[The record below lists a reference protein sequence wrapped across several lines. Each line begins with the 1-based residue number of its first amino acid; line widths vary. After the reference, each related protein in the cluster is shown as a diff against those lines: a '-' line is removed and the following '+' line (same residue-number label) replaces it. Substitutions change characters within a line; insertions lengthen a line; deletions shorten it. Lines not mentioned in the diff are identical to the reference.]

1 MNKNKIF
8 LGVVMAAALL
18 FAIVVGQTV
27 AENNFSRLGMYAG
40 VAVLTIGALGLKQ
53 NAWLLI
59 PVFSGFSGTIGGGR
73 LPASI
78 AEMSVAFCF
87 GLFVLFKALKVIPKF
102 PRLNICDKLLICNLL
117 YLATVFARNP
127 VGVDFIR
134 SNLIGGRPYFAILL
148 ACCGFWVLQ
157 HVTIKP
163 KLAKLLP
170 ALMCFGSVAN
180 ALSGLVGYFAPNFG
194 YRLSTLYS
202 GFLPSGEAN
211 PLDMPNDSRVE
222 RHQYLAGSG
231 VEVGRAVISYANI
244 FKLIFFQNIVLSACF
259 FASLVAILLSG
270 FRSNLIGWLF
280 AIALASYIRGGVR
293 HIIPLVAAGLAGVV
307 IIVVLQTAGLS
318 VPLAAQRALSF
329 IPITWD
335 SRASLDAKGSI
346 DWRVDMWRLALTSDR
361 YIKNKV
367 LGDGFGFDPAEL
379 RAQTTLTSLRM
390 DTSHGLQDY
399 FMITGDYHS
408 GPVSAIRF
416 VGYIGL
422 VFFTTLLVANAGY
435 AWKIINMA
443 KNTTYFPVALFFGI
457 AAIFHPICFWLIFG
471 GYGGDFVQ
479 AIFTLGMLNLIH
491 RSIQKEQASANAR
504 SATLRAGAL

>member
-18 FAIVVGQTV
+18 FAIVVGQNV
-27 AENNFSRLGMYAG
+27 AENNYSRLGLYAG
-40 VAVLTIGALGLKQ
+40 VAVLAVGALGLKQ
-53 NAWLLI
+53 NAWILI
-59 PVFSGFSGTIGGGR
+59 PICSGLGGSFGGGR

-78 AEMSVAFCF
+78 AEISVAFCF

-102 PRLNICDKLLICNLL
+102 PRLNWCDKLLICNLL

-163 KLAKLLP
+163 RVAMFLP
-170 ALMCFGSVAN
+170 ALMCIGSVVN
-180 ALSGLVGYFAPNFG
+180 AVSGLVGYFAPGLGF
-194 YRLSTLYS
+194 RLATLYS
-202 GFLPSGEAN
+202 GFMPGGEAN
-211 PLDMPNDSRVE
+211 PLDMPNDNRVE
-222 RHQYLAGSG
+222 RQQYLAGFG
-231 VEVGRAVISYANI
+231 VEVGRAAISYANI
-244 FKLIFFQNIVLSACF
+244 FKLIFFQNIILSACF

-307 IIVVLQTAGLS
+307 MIVVLQTAGLS

-329 IPITWD
+329 IPISWD
-335 SRASLDAKGSI
+335 SRASVDAKGSV
-346 DWRVDMWRLALTSDR
+346 DWRVDMWRLVITTDR
-361 YIKNKV
+361 YIKNKA

-379 RAQTTLTSLRM
+379 RAQTTLTSFRM
-390 DTSHGLQDY
+390 DTSAGLQDY
-399 FMITGDYHS
+399 YMITGDYHS
-408 GPVSAIRF
+408 GPVSTIRF

-422 VFFTTLLVANAGY
+422 VFFTALLIANAKY
-435 AWKIINMA
+435 AWKIIQSA
-443 KNTTYFPVALFFGI
+443 KRTTFFPLALFSGI
-457 AAIFHPICFWLIFG
+457 TAIAHPIFFWLVFG

-479 AIFTLGMLNLIH
+479 AIFTLGMLNLID
-491 RSIQKEQASANAR
+491 RSIKKEKAIKMADETDKN
-504 SATLRAGAL
+504 L

>member
-18 FAIVVGQTV
+18 FAIVVGRNV
-27 AENNFSRLGMYAG
+27 AENNFSRLGLYVG
-40 VAVLTIGALGLKQ
+40 VAVLAVGALGLKQ

-59 PVFSGFSGTIGGGR
+59 PICSGFTGSFGGGR

-102 PRLNICDKLLICNLL
+102 PRLNWCDKLLICNLL

-163 KLAKLLP
+163 KLARLLP
-170 ALMCFGSVAN
+170 ALMCLGSVVN
-180 ALSGLVGYFAPNFG
+180 ALSGFVGYFAPSLG
-194 YRLSTLYS
+194 YRLATLYS
-202 GFLPSGEAN
+202 GFMPGSEAN
-211 PLDMPNDSRVE
+211 PMEPVDTGRVE
-222 RHQYLAGSG
+222 RHGYLAAFG
-231 VEVGRAVISYANI
+231 VEVGRAAVSYANI
-244 FKLIFFQNIVLSACF
+244 FKLIFFQNIILSACF

-280 AIALASYIRGGVR
+280 AIALASYIRGGIRQVF
-293 HIIPLVAAGLAGVV
+293 PLFAAAVAGIVM
-307 IIVVLQTAGLS
+307 IVVVQTAGLQ

-329 IPITWD
+329 IPISWD
-335 SRASLDAKGSI
+335 SRASVDAKGTV

-361 YIKNKV
+361 YIKNKI
-367 LGDGFGFDPAEL
+367 LGDGFGFDPSEL
-379 RAQTTLTSLRM
+379 RAQATLTAFRM
-390 DTSHGLQDY
+390 DTSYGLQDY

-416 VGYIGL
+416 VGYVGL
-422 VFFTTLLVANAGY
+422 FLFTALLIANARY
-435 AWKIINMA
+435 AWKIVNIS
-443 KNTTYFPVALFFGI
+443 KNTAYFPVALFFGI
-457 AAIFHPICFWLIFG
+457 AAIYHPVCFWLIFG
-471 GYGGDFVQ
+471 SFGGDFIQ
-479 AIFTLGMLNLIH
+479 AIFTLGMLNMLD
-491 RSIQKEQASANAR
+491 RSLEKQIVAQ
-504 SATLRAGAL
+504 

>member
-18 FAIVVGQTV
+18 FAIVVGRNV
-27 AENNFSRLGMYAG
+27 AENNFSRLGMYLAI
-40 VAVLTIGALGLKQ
+40 AVLGIGALGLRQ

-59 PVFSGFSGTIGGGR
+59 PICSGFSGTFGGGR
-73 LPASI
+73 LPVSI

-87 GLFVLFKALKVIPKF
+87 GLFILFKALKVIPKF
-102 PRLNICDKLLICNLL
+102 PRLNWCDKLLILNLL

-170 ALMCFGSVAN
+170 ALMCFGPVVN
-180 ALSGLVGYFAPNFG
+180 ALSGLVGYFAPSLG
-194 YRLSTLYS
+194 YRLATLYS
-202 GFLPSGEAN
+202 GFMPGGEAN
-211 PLDMPNDSRVE
+211 PLDMPNDNRVE
-222 RHQYLAGSG
+222 RHQYLAGFG

-244 FKLIFFQNIVLSACF
+244 FKLIFFQNIFFSLCF
-259 FASLVAILLSG
+259 FASLVAILFSG

-280 AIALASYIRGGVR
+280 AIGLASYIRGGVR
-293 HIIPLVAAGLAGVV
+293 QIVPLIAAGLAGVV
-307 IIVVLQTAGLS
+307 MIVVLQTAGLS

-329 IPITWD
+329 IPISWD
-335 SRASLDAKGSI
+335 SRASVDAKGSVE
-346 DWRVDMWRLALTSDR
+346 WRVEMWHLALTTDR

-367 LGDGFGFDPAEL
+367 FGDGFGFDPAEL
-379 RAQTTLTSLRM
+379 RAQTALAAFRM
-390 DTSHGLQDY
+390 DTSARLQDY
-399 FMITGDYHS
+399 YMITGDYHS
-408 GPVSAIRF
+408 GPVSAVRY
-416 VGYIGL
+416 VGYLGL
-422 VFFTTLLVANAGY
+422 LLFTLLLIANARY
-435 AWKIINMA
+435 AWKIIESA
-443 KNTTYFPVALFFGI
+443 KKTAFFPLAMFTSITAI
-457 AAIFHPICFWLIFG
+457 AHPIFFWLVFG

-479 AIFTLGMLNLIH
+479 VILTLGMLNLID
-491 RSIQKEQASANAR
+491 RSIRKEESLKG
-504 SATLRAGAL
+504 SVM

>member
-1 MNKNKIF
+1 
-8 LGVVMAAALL
+8 MAAALL
-18 FAIVVGQTV
+18 FAVVVGRNV
-27 AENNFSRLGMYAG
+27 AEGNFSRLGMYVG
-40 VAVLTIGALGLKQ
+40 VAVLAVGALGLKQ

-59 PVFSGFSGTIGGGR
+59 PICSGLGGTIGGGR

-102 PRLNICDKLLICNLL
+102 PRLNWCDKLLICNLL

-170 ALMCFGSVAN
+170 AVMCLGSVVN
-180 ALSGLVGYFAPNFG
+180 AFSGLVGYFAPGLGF
-194 YRLSTLYS
+194 RLATLYS
-202 GFLPSGEAN
+202 GFMPGGEAN
-211 PLDMPNDSRVE
+211 PMEPVDTGRVE
-222 RHQYLAGSG
+222 RQQYLAGFG
-231 VEVGRAVISYANI
+231 VEVGRAAVSYANI
-244 FKLIFFQNIVLSACF
+244 FKLIFFQNIFLSTFF

-280 AIALASYIRGGVR
+280 AIALASFIRGGIRQVV
-293 HIIPLVAAGLAGVV
+293 PLFAAGFAGVV
-307 IIVVLQTAGLS
+307 MIVVLQTAGLS

-329 IPITWD
+329 IPISWD
-335 SRASLDAKGSI
+335 SRASVDAKGSVE
-346 DWRVDMWRLALTSDR
+346 WRVDMWRLALTSDR

-367 LGDGFGFDPAEL
+367 LGDGFGFDPSEL
-379 RAQTTLTSLRM
+379 RAQATLTSFRM
-390 DTSHGLQDY
+390 DTSAGLQDY
-399 FMITGDYHS
+399 YMITGDYHS
-408 GPVSAIRF
+408 GPVSAVRF

-422 VFFTTLLVANAGY
+422 ALFTALLIANAKY
-435 AWKIINMA
+435 AWKIINIS
-443 KNTTYFPVALFFGI
+443 KNTAYFPVALFFGI
-457 AAIFHPICFWLIFG
+457 AAIYHPVCFWFIFG
-471 GYGGDFVQ
+471 SFGGDFIQ
-479 AIFTLGMLNLIH
+479 AIFTLGMLNMVD
-491 RSIQKEQASANAR
+491 RSLKKQLVVE
-504 SATLRAGAL
+504 

>member
-18 FAIVVGQTV
+18 FAIVVGQNV
-27 AENNFSRLGMYAG
+27 AENNYSRLGLYAG
-40 VAVLTIGALGLKQ
+40 VAVLAIGALGLKQ

-59 PVFSGFSGTIGGGR
+59 PLCSGLGGSFGGGR

-102 PRLNICDKLLICNLL
+102 PRLNWCDKLLICNLL

-170 ALMCFGSVAN
+170 ALMCFGSVVN
-180 ALSGLVGYFAPNFG
+180 ALSGFVGYFAPSLG
-194 YRLSTLYS
+194 YRLATLYS
-202 GFLPSGEAN
+202 GFMPGSEAN
-211 PLDMPNDSRVE
+211 PMEPVDTGRVE
-222 RHQYLAGSG
+222 RHGYLAGFG
-231 VEVGRAVISYANI
+231 VEVGRAAVSYANI
-244 FKLIFFQNIVLSACF
+244 FKLIFFQNIILSACF
-259 FASLVAILLSG
+259 FASLVAILMSG

-280 AIALASYIRGGVR
+280 AIGLASFIRGGIRQVF
-293 HIIPLVAAGLAGVV
+293 PLFAAAVAGIVL
-307 IIVVLQTAGLS
+307 IVVVQTAGLQ
-318 VPLAAQRALSF
+318 VPIAAQRALSF
-329 IPITWD
+329 IPISWD
-335 SRASLDAKGSI
+335 SRASVDAKGSV
-346 DWRVDMWRLALTSDR
+346 DWRVDMWRLALTTDR

-367 LGDGFGFDPAEL
+367 LGDGFGFDPSEL
-379 RAQTTLTSLRM
+379 RAQATLTSFRM
-390 DTSHGLQDY
+390 DTSAGLQDY
-399 FMITGDYHS
+399 YMITGDYHS
-408 GPVSAIRF
+408 GPVSAVRF

-422 VFFTTLLVANAGY
+422 VLFTALLIANARY
-435 AWKIINMA
+435 AWKIINSA
-443 KNTTYFPVALFFGI
+443 RKTAFFPLALFSGI
-457 AAIFHPICFWLIFG
+457 VAIYHPICFWLVFG
-471 GYGGDFVQ
+471 GYGGDFIQ
-479 AIFTLGMLNLIH
+479 AIFTLGMLNLID
-491 RSIQKEQASANAR
+491 RSIKKEKAIMVLAETEKN
-504 SATLRAGAL
+504 L

>member
-8 LGVVMAAALL
+8 LGVVMGAALL
-18 FAIVVGQTV
+18 FAIVVGQNV
-27 AENNFSRLGMYAG
+27 AENNYSRLGMYVG
-40 VAVLTIGALGLKQ
+40 VAVLAVGALGLKQ

-59 PVFSGFSGTIGGGR
+59 PICSGFSGSFGGGR

-102 PRLNICDKLLICNLL
+102 PRLNWCDKLLICNLL

-163 KLAKLLP
+163 KIAKLLP
-170 ALMCFGSVAN
+170 IMMCFGSVVN
-180 ALSGLVGYFAPNFG
+180 AVSGLVSYFAPSLG
-194 YRLSTLYS
+194 YRLGTLYS
-202 GFLPSGEAN
+202 GFMPGGEAN
-211 PLDMPNDSRVE
+211 PLDQPNDNRVE
-222 RHQYLAGSG
+222 RHQYLAGFG

-244 FKLIFFQNIVLSACF
+244 FKLIFFQNIILSACF

-293 HIIPLVAAGLAGVV
+293 HVVPLVAAGLAGVV
-307 IIVVLQTAGLS
+307 MIVVLQTAGLS
-318 VPLAAQRALSF
+318 VPLPAQRALSF
-329 IPITWD
+329 IPISWD
-335 SRASLDAKGSI
+335 SRASVDAKGSVE
-346 DWRVDMWRLALTSDR
+346 WRVDMWRLALTSDR

-367 LGDGFGFDPAEL
+367 LGDGFGFDPSEL
-379 RAQTTLTSLRM
+379 RAQATLAAFRM
-390 DTSHGLQDY
+390 DTSYGLQDY
-399 FMITGDYHS
+399 YMLTGDYHS

-422 VFFTTLLVANAGY
+422 VLFTALQIVNARY
-435 AWKIINMA
+435 AWKIINLA
-443 KNTTYFPVALFFGI
+443 KNTVYFPVTLFFGVS
-457 AAIFHPICFWLIFG
+457 AIYHPVCFWFIFG
-471 GYGGDFVQ
+471 SFGSDFIQ
-479 AIFTLGMLNLIH
+479 AIFILGMLNMID
-491 RSIQKEQASANAR
+491 RSLKKQIVAH
-504 SATLRAGAL
+504 

>member
-18 FAIVVGQTV
+18 FAVVVGQNV
-27 AENNFSRLGMYAG
+27 AENNYSRLGMYVG
-40 VAVLTIGALGLKQ
+40 VAVLAVGALGLKQ

-59 PVFSGFSGTIGGGR
+59 PLCSGLGGTIGGGR

-102 PRLNICDKLLICNLL
+102 PRLNWCDKLLICNLL

-127 VGVDFIR
+127 VGVDFMR

-163 KLAKLLP
+163 KLAMILP
-170 ALMCFGSVAN
+170 ALMCLGSVVN
-180 ALSGLVGYFAPNFG
+180 AVSGLVGFFSPSLG
-194 YRLSTLYS
+194 YRLATLYS
-202 GFLPSGEAN
+202 GFIPGSEAN
-211 PLDMPNDSRVE
+211 PMEPVDTGRVE
-222 RHQYLAGSG
+222 RHQYLAGFG
-231 VEVGRAVISYANI
+231 VEVGKAAISYANI
-244 FKLIFFQNIVLSACF
+244 FKLIFFQNIFLSACF

-293 HIIPLVAAGLAGVV
+293 QIVPLVAAGFAGVV
-307 IIVVLQTAGLS
+307 MIVVLQTAGLQ

-329 IPITWD
+329 IPISWD
-335 SRASLDAKGSI
+335 SRASVDAKGSV
-346 DWRVDMWRLALTSDR
+346 DWRLDMWRLALTTDR

-367 LGDGFGFDPAEL
+367 LGDGFGYDPSEL
-379 RAQTTLTSLRM
+379 RAWAAKASLRM
-390 DTSHGLQDY
+390 ESSESLQDY

-408 GPVSAIRF
+408 GPVSCIQF
-416 VGYIGL
+416 VGYAGL
-422 VFFTTLLVANAGY
+422 ILFTALLIANARY
-435 AWKIINMA
+435 AWKIIESA
-443 KNTTYFPVALFFGI
+443 KKTAFFPLALFSGI
-457 AAIFHPICFWLIFG
+457 VAIYHPICFWLVFG
-471 GYGGDFVQ
+471 GYGGDFIQ
-479 AIFTLGMLNLIH
+479 AIFTLGMLNLID
-491 RSIQKEQASANAR
+491 RSIKKEKAIKMLAETEKN
-504 SATLRAGAL
+504 L

>member
-18 FAIVVGQTV
+18 FAIVVGQNV
-27 AENNFSRLGMYAG
+27 AENNFSRLGMYVG
-40 VAVLTIGALGLKQ
+40 VAVLAVGALGLKQ
-53 NAWLLI
+53 NAWILI
-59 PVFSGFSGTIGGGR
+59 PICLGLGGTIGGGR

-102 PRLNICDKLLICNLL
+102 PRLNWCDKLLICNLL

-170 ALMCFGSVAN
+170 ILMCLGSLVN
-180 ALSGLVGYFAPNFG
+180 AVSGLVGYFAPSLG
-194 YRLSTLYS
+194 YRLAALYS
-202 GFLPSGEAN
+202 GFMPGGEAN
-211 PLDMPNDSRVE
+211 PMQPVDTSRVE
-222 RHQYLAGSG
+222 RHQYLAGFG
-231 VEVGRAVISYANI
+231 VEVGKAAISYANI
-244 FKLIFFQNIVLSACF
+244 FKLIFFQNIFLSACF

-293 HIIPLVAAGLAGVV
+293 QVFPLFAAAVAGIVM
-307 IIVVLQTAGLS
+307 IVVVQTAGLQ

-329 IPITWD
+329 IPISWD
-335 SRASLDAKGSI
+335 SRATVDAKVTVE
-346 DWRVDMWRLALTSDR
+346 WRVDMWRLALTSDR

-379 RAQTTLTSLRM
+379 RAQATLASFRM
-390 DTSHGLQDY
+390 DTSAGLQDY
-399 FMITGDYHS
+399 FMITGDFHS
-408 GPVSAIRF
+408 GPVSAVRF
-416 VGYIGL
+416 VGYVGL
-422 VFFTTLLVANAGY
+422 FLFTALLIANARY
-435 AWKIINMA
+435 AWKIIESA
-443 KNTTYFPVALFFGI
+443 KKTAFFPLALFLGI
-457 AAIFHPICFWLIFG
+457 GAIYHLICFWFIFG
-471 GYGGDFVQ
+471 GYGGDLVQ
-479 AIFTLGMLNLIH
+479 AIFTLGMLNVID
-491 RSIQKEQASANAR
+491 RSIKKENANKVLAE
-504 SATLRAGAL
+504 G

>member
-8 LGVVMAAALL
+8 LGLVMAAALL
-18 FAIVVGQTV
+18 FAIVVGRNV
-27 AENNFSRLGMYAG
+27 AENNFSRLGMYVGIA
-40 VAVLTIGALGLKQ
+40 ALAIGALGLKQ

-59 PVFSGFSGTIGGGR
+59 PLCSGLGGTIGGGR

-102 PRLNICDKLLICNLL
+102 PRLNWCDKLLICNLL

-170 ALMCFGSVAN
+170 ALMCFGSVVN
-180 ALSGLVGYFAPNFG
+180 ALSGFVGYFAPSLG
-194 YRLSTLYS
+194 YRLATLYS
-202 GFLPSGEAN
+202 GFMPGSEAN
-211 PLDMPNDSRVE
+211 PMEPVDTGRVE
-222 RHQYLAGSG
+222 RHQYLAGFG
-231 VEVGRAVISYANI
+231 VEVGKAAISYANI
-244 FKLIFFQNIVLSACF
+244 FKLIFFQNIFLSASF

-280 AIALASYIRGGVR
+280 AIALASFIRGGVR
-293 HIIPLVAAGLAGVV
+293 HIVPLVAAGLAGVV
-307 IIVVLQTAGLS
+307 MIVVLQTAGLS

-329 IPITWD
+329 IPISWD
-335 SRASLDAKGSI
+335 SRASVDAKGSV
-346 DWRVDMWRLALTSDR
+346 DWRLDMWQLALTSDR

-367 LGDGFGFDPAEL
+367 LGDGFGFDPTEL
-379 RAQTTLTSLRM
+379 RAQNTLAAFRM
-390 DTSHGLQDY
+390 DTSARLQDY
-399 FMITGDYHS
+399 YLITGGYHS

-416 VGYIGL
+416 VGVVGL
-422 VFFTTLLVANAGY
+422 ILFVTLLFANAKYAYSIILKSKGTPFFTL
-435 AWKIINMA
+435 
-443 KNTTYFPVALFFGI
+443 ALFLGLGVIYSPLGF
-457 AAIFHPICFWLIFG
+457 IFI
-471 GYGGDFVQ
+471 YGSLGDDMVQ
-479 AIFTLGMLNLIH
+479 AILSLGMLNLAN
-491 RSIQKEQASANAR
+491 RSLSAYLKNDLPAR
-504 SATLRAGAL
+504 SE

>member
-1 MNKNKIF
+1 
-8 LGVVMAAALL
+8 MASALL
-18 FAIVVGQTV
+18 FAIVVGQNV
-27 AENNFSRLGMYAG
+27 AENNYSRLGMYLG
-40 VAVLTIGALGLKQ
+40 VALLAVGALGLKQ

-59 PVFSGFSGTIGGGR
+59 PICSGLGGTIGGGR

-87 GLFVLFKALKVIPKF
+87 GLFVLFKALRVIPKF
-102 PRLNICDKLLICNLL
+102 PRLNWCDKLLILNLL

-127 VGVDFIR
+127 VGVDFLR

-163 KLAKLLP
+163 RIAIFLP
-170 ALMCFGSVAN
+170 ALMCFGSVVN
-180 ALSGLVGYFAPNFG
+180 ALSGLVGYFAPNLG
-194 YRLSTLYS
+194 YRMAALYS
-202 GFLPSGEAN
+202 GFMPGGEIN
-211 PLDMPNDSRVE
+211 PLDMPNDNRVE
-222 RHQYLAGSG
+222 RHQYLAGFG
-231 VEVGRAVISYANI
+231 VEVGRAVISYSNI
-244 FKLIFFQNIVLSACF
+244 FKIIFFQNIFLSAFF

-280 AIALASYIRGGVR
+280 AIVLASYIRGGVR
-293 HIIPLVAAGLAGVV
+293 HVVPLVAAGLAGVV
-307 IIVVLQTAGLS
+307 MIVVLQTAGLT

-329 IPITWD
+329 IPISWD
-335 SRASLDAKGSI
+335 SRASVDAKVTV

-379 RAQTTLTSLRM
+379 RAQTTLASFRM
-390 DTSHGLQDY
+390 DTSAGLQDY

-416 VGYIGL
+416 VGYLGL
-422 VFFTTLLVANAGY
+422 ALFTALLIANARF
-435 AWKIINMA
+435 AWKIIKSA
-443 KNTTYFPVALFFGI
+443 KKTTFFPLALFSGI
-457 AAIFHPICFWLIFG
+457 VAIYHPVCFWFIFG
-471 GYGGDFVQ
+471 GYGGDFIQ
-479 AIFTLGMLNLIH
+479 AISTLGMLNLID
-491 RSIQKEQASANAR
+491 RSIKKEKGQEG
-504 SATLRAGAL
+504 LG

>member
-8 LGVVMAAALL
+8 LGVVVVAALL
-18 FAIVVGQTV
+18 FAVVVGRNV
-27 AENNFSRLGMYAG
+27 AENNFSRLGMYVGIA
-40 VAVLTIGALGLKQ
+40 ALAIGALGLKQ

-59 PVFSGFSGTIGGGR
+59 PICSGLGGTIGGGR

-102 PRLNICDKLLICNLL
+102 PRLTWCDKLLICNLL

-134 SNLIGGRPYFAILL
+134 SNLIGGRAYFAILL

-170 ALMCFGSVAN
+170 ALMCFGSVVN
-180 ALSGLVGYFAPNFG
+180 ALSGLVGYFAPNLG
-194 YRLSTLYS
+194 YRMATFYS
-202 GFLPSGEAN
+202 GFMPGGEAN
-211 PLDMPNDSRVE
+211 PLDMPNDNRVE
-222 RHQYLAGSG
+222 RHQYLAGFG

-244 FKLIFFQNIVLSACF
+244 FKVIFFQNIFLSACF

-307 IIVVLQTAGLS
+307 MIVVLQTAGLS

-329 IPITWD
+329 IPISWD
-335 SRASLDAKGSI
+335 SRASLDAKGSV
-346 DWRVDMWRLALTSDR
+346 DWRLDMWRLALTSDR

-379 RAQTTLTSLRM
+379 RAQTTLAAFRM
-390 DTSHGLQDY
+390 DTSAGMQDY
-399 FMITGDYHS
+399 YMITGDYHS
-408 GPVSAIRF
+408 GPVSAVRF

-422 VFFTTLLVANAGY
+422 FLFTALLIANARY

-443 KNTTYFPVALFFGI
+443 KNTAYFPVALFFGI
-457 AAIFHPICFWLIFG
+457 AAIYHPMCFWLIFG
-471 GYGGDFVQ
+471 GYGGDFIQ
-479 AIFTLGMLNLIH
+479 AISTLGMLNLID
-491 RSIQKEQASANAR
+491 RSIKKEKTNKVVDE
-504 SATLRAGAL
+504 TEKKV

>member
-8 LGVVMAAALL
+8 LGIVMAAALL

-40 VAVLTIGALGLKQ
+40 VAVLAIGALGLKQ

-78 AEMSVAFCF
+78 AEMSVVFCF
-87 GLFVLFKALKVIPKF
+87 GLFVLFKALKVIPEF
-102 PRLNICDKLLICNLL
+102 PRLRICDKLLICNLL

-170 ALMCFGSVAN
+170 VLMCFGSVVN
-180 ALSGLVGYFAPNFG
+180 ALSGLVGYFAPSLG
-194 YRLSTLYS
+194 YRLATLYS
-202 GFLPSGEAN
+202 GFMPGGEAN
-211 PLDMPNDSRVE
+211 PLDMPNDNRVE
-222 RHQYLAGSG
+222 RHQYLAGFG
-231 VEVGRAVISYANI
+231 VEVGRAVVSYASI
-244 FKLIFFQNIVLSACF
+244 FKLIFFQNFLLSVCF

-270 FRSNLIGWLF
+270 FRSNLIGWFF
-280 AIALASYIRGGVR
+280 AIALATYIRGGVR
-293 HIIPLVAAGLAGVV
+293 HIVPLVAVGLAGVV
-307 IIVVLQTAGLS
+307 MVVVLQTAGFS

-329 IPITWD
+329 IPISWD
-335 SRASLDAKGSI
+335 SRASLDAKGSV

-390 DTSHGLQDY
+390 DTSYGLQDY

-422 VFFTTLLVANAGY
+422 VLFTTLLVAKARY

-443 KNTTYFPVALFFGI
+443 KNTAYFPVALFFGI

-491 RSIQKEQASANAR
+491 RSIQKEHASANSSPAP
-504 SATLRAGAL
+504 LWVGAL

>member
-18 FAIVVGQTV
+18 FAIVVGRNV
-27 AENNFSRLGMYAG
+27 AENNYSRLGMYVG
-40 VAVLTIGALGLKQ
+40 IAVLGIGALGLKQ
-53 NAWLLI
+53 NAWILI
-59 PVFSGFSGTIGGGR
+59 PICSGLGGSFGGGR

-78 AEMSVAFCF
+78 AEISVAFCF

-102 PRLNICDKLLICNLL
+102 PRLNWCDKLLICNLL

-170 ALMCFGSVAN
+170 ALMCFGSVVN
-180 ALSGLVGYFAPNFG
+180 ALSGFVGYFAPSLG
-194 YRLSTLYS
+194 YRLATLYS
-202 GFLPSGEAN
+202 GFMPGSEAN
-211 PLDMPNDSRVE
+211 PMEPVDTSRVE
-222 RHQYLAGSG
+222 RHGYLAGFG
-231 VEVGRAVISYANI
+231 VEVGRAAVSYANI
-244 FKLIFFQNIVLSACF
+244 FKLIFFQNIILSACF
-259 FASLVAILLSG
+259 YISLVAILLSG
-270 FRSNLIGWLF
+270 FRGNLIGWLF
-280 AIALASYIRGGVR
+280 AIALASFIRGGIRQVL
-293 HIIPLVAAGLAGVV
+293 PLFAAAVAGIVM
-307 IIVVLQTAGLS
+307 IVVLQTAGLQ

-329 IPITWD
+329 IPISWD
-335 SRASLDAKGSI
+335 SRASVDAKGSV
-346 DWRVDMWRLALTSDR
+346 DWRLDMWRLALTSDR

-379 RAQTTLTSLRM
+379 RAQATLTSFRM
-390 DTSHGLQDY
+390 DTSAGLQDY
-399 FMITGDYHS
+399 YMITGDYHS

-422 VFFTTLLVANAGY
+422 VLFTALLIANAKY
-435 AWKIINMA
+435 AWKIINSA
-443 KNTTYFPVALFFGI
+443 KKTAFFPIALFVGI
-457 AAIFHPICFWLIFG
+457 GAIAHPIFFWLVFG
-471 GYGGDFVQ
+471 SFGSDFIQ
-479 AIFTLGMLNLIH
+479 AIMTLGMLNMID
-491 RSIQKEQASANAR
+491 RSIKKQSIAQ
-504 SATLRAGAL
+504 

>member
-8 LGVVMAAALL
+8 LGVVMAAAML
-18 FAIVVGQTV
+18 FAIVVGQNV
-27 AENNFSRLGMYAG
+27 AQNNFSRLGMYAG
-40 VAVLTIGALGLKQ
+40 VAVLAIGALGLKQ

-59 PVFSGFSGTIGGGR
+59 PIFSGFSGTIGGGR

-102 PRLNICDKLLICNLL
+102 PSLNWCDKLLICNLL

-180 ALSGLVGYFAPNFG
+180 ALSGLVGYFAPNLG
-194 YRLSTLYS
+194 YRLATLYS

-211 PLDMPNDSRVE
+211 SLDMPNDSRVE
-222 RHQYLAGSG
+222 RHQYLAGFG
-231 VEVGRAVISYANI
+231 VEVGRAVISYVNI
-244 FKLIFFQNIVLSACF
+244 FKVIFFQNFILSVCF

-293 HIIPLVAAGLAGVV
+293 HLIPLVAAGLAGVV
-307 IIVVLQTAGLS
+307 MIVVLQTAGLS
-318 VPLAAQRALSF
+318 VPLAAQRALSL
-329 IPITWD
+329 IPISWD

-379 RAQTTLTSLRM
+379 RAQTTLTAFRM
-390 DTSHGLQDY
+390 DTSYGLQDY
-399 FMITGDYHS
+399 FMVTGDYHS

-422 VFFTTLLVANAGY
+422 FLFTALLIANARY
-435 AWKIINMA
+435 AWKIIESA
-443 KNTTYFPVALFFGI
+443 KKTAFLPLALFSGI
-457 AAIFHPICFWLIFG
+457 VAVYHPICFWLIFG

-479 AIFTLGMLNLIH
+479 AIFTLGMLNLID
-491 RSIQKEQASANAR
+491 RSIKKENAIMV
-504 SATLRAGAL
+504 SDETGKHV

>member
-18 FAIVVGQTV
+18 FAIVVGRNV
-27 AENNFSRLGMYAG
+27 AENNFSRLGLYAG
-40 VAVLTIGALGLKQ
+40 VAVLAVGALGLKQ

-59 PVFSGFSGTIGGGR
+59 PICSGLGGSFGGGR

-87 GLFVLFKALKVIPKF
+87 GLFVLFKALKVIPRF
-102 PRLNICDKLLICNLL
+102 PRLNWCDKLLICNLL

-127 VGVDFIR
+127 VGVDFMR

-163 KLAKLLP
+163 RVAMLLP
-170 ALMCFGSVAN
+170 ALMCLGSVVN
-180 ALSGLVGYFAPNFG
+180 AVSGLVGYFAPGLGF
-194 YRLSTLYS
+194 RLATFYS
-202 GFLPSGEAN
+202 GFMPGGEAN
-211 PLDMPNDSRVE
+211 PLEPVDTGRVE
-222 RHQYLAGSG
+222 RHQYLAGFG
-231 VEVGRAVISYANI
+231 VEVGRAAISYANI
-244 FKLIFFQNIVLSACF
+244 FKLIFFQNIFLSACF

-293 HIIPLVAAGLAGVV
+293 HIVPLVAAGLAGVV
-307 IIVVLQTAGLS
+307 MIVVLQTAGLS

-329 IPITWD
+329 IPISWD
-335 SRASLDAKGSI
+335 SRASVDAKGSVE
-346 DWRVDMWRLALTSDR
+346 WRVDMWRLALTSDR

-367 LGDGFGFDPAEL
+367 LGDGFGFDPTEL
-379 RAQTTLTSLRM
+379 RAQATLTSFRM
-390 DTSHGLQDY
+390 DTSAGLQDY
-399 FMITGDYHS
+399 YMITGDYHS
-408 GPVSAIRF
+408 GPVSTIRF

-422 VFFTTLLVANAGY
+422 VLFTALLIANAKY
-435 AWKIINMA
+435 AWKIINSA
-443 KNTTYFPVALFFGI
+443 KKTAFFPLALFSGI
-457 AAIFHPICFWLIFG
+457 TAIVHPIFFWLVFG
-471 GYGGDFVQ
+471 GYGGDFIQ
-479 AIFTLGMLNLIH
+479 ATFTLGMLNLID
-491 RSIQKEQASANAR
+491 RSIKKEESFRTKPAAY
-504 SATLRAGAL
+504 

>member
-18 FAIVVGQTV
+18 FAIVVGRNV
-27 AENNFSRLGMYAG
+27 AENNFSRLGMYVGIA
-40 VAVLTIGALGLKQ
+40 ALAIGALGLKQ

-59 PVFSGFSGTIGGGR
+59 PICSGLGGTIGGGR

-102 PRLNICDKLLICNLL
+102 PRLTWCDKLLICNLL

-127 VGVDFIR
+127 VGVDFMR

-170 ALMCFGSVAN
+170 ALMCFGSVVN
-180 ALSGLVGYFAPNFG
+180 AVSGLVGYFAPNLGF
-194 YRLSTLYS
+194 RLATLYS
-202 GFLPSGEAN
+202 GFMPGGEAN
-211 PLDMPNDSRVE
+211 PLDMPNDNRVE
-222 RHQYLAGSG
+222 RHQYLAGFG

-244 FKLIFFQNIVLSACF
+244 FKIIFFQNIFFSVCF
-259 FASLVAILLSG
+259 FASLVAILFSG

-293 HIIPLVAAGLAGVV
+293 HIIPLIAAGLAGVV
-307 IIVVLQTAGLS
+307 MIVVVQTAGLQ

-329 IPITWD
+329 IPISWD
-335 SRASLDAKGSI
+335 SRASVDAKGSV

-379 RAQTTLTSLRM
+379 RAQTTLAAFRM

-399 FMITGDYHS
+399 YMITGDYHS
-408 GPVSAIRF
+408 GPVSAVRF

-422 VFFTTLLVANAGY
+422 FLVTALLIANARY

-443 KNTTYFPVALFFGI
+443 KNTAYFPAALFFGT
-457 AAIFHPICFWLIFG
+457 AAIYQPICFWLIFG
-471 GYGGDFVQ
+471 AYQNDLIQ
-479 AIFTLGMLNLIH
+479 AMFHVGILNLLS
-491 RSIQKEQASANAR
+491 RSILKYSEI
-504 SATLRAGAL
+504 GK

>member
-18 FAIVVGQTV
+18 FAIVVGRNV
-27 AENNFSRLGMYAG
+27 AENNFSRLGMYVG
-40 VAVLTIGALGLKQ
+40 VAVLAIGALGLKQ

-59 PVFSGFSGTIGGGR
+59 PICSGLGGTIGGGR
-73 LPASI
+73 LPVSI
-78 AEMSVAFCF
+78 AEMSLVFCF

-102 PRLNICDKLLICNLL
+102 PRLNWCDKLLICNLL
-117 YLATVFARNP
+117 YLAIVFARNP

-170 ALMCFGSVAN
+170 TLMCFGSVVN
-180 ALSGLVGYFAPNFG
+180 AFSGLVGYFAPSLG
-194 YRLSTLYS
+194 YRLATLYS
-202 GFLPSGEAN
+202 GFMPGGEAN

-222 RHQYLAGSG
+222 RHQYLAGFG
-231 VEVGRAVISYANI
+231 VEVGRAVISYTNI
-244 FKLIFFQNIVLSACF
+244 FKLIFFQNIFFSACF
-259 FASLVAILLSG
+259 FASLVAILFSG

-280 AIALASYIRGGVR
+280 AIGLASYIRGGVR

-307 IIVVLQTAGLS
+307 MIVVLQIAGLS

-329 IPITWD
+329 IPTSWD
-335 SRASLDAKGSI
+335 SRASLDAKGSV

-379 RAQTTLTSLRM
+379 RAQTTLAAFRM
-390 DTSHGLQDY
+390 DTSYGLQDY

-422 VFFTTLLVANAGY
+422 FLFTALLIANAKY
-435 AWKIINMA
+435 AWKIIKSA
-443 KNTTYFPVALFFGI
+443 KKTAYFPLALFSGI
-457 AAIFHPICFWLIFG
+457 VAIYHPICFWLIFG
-471 GYGGDFVQ
+471 GYGSDFVQ
-479 AIFTLGMLNLIH
+479 AIFTLGMLNLID
-491 RSIQKEQASANAR
+491 RSIKKEKANNVLDEKEKN
-504 SATLRAGAL
+504 S